1 MDHDDPFVTTPG
13 SQGPA
18 PLSFLERERFPRRMF
33 LSSLGFGLLA
43 AARWAYDSIE
53 GLGSMVTFGPARNL
67 DSYAE
72 FDFQNTD
79 DLPGWTGVKGKDPG
93 WKREEGA
100 VRPTGPLLYHPS
112 MNAIAGE
119 ASYIVHVAKGSASF
133 VLHSDPDLNSFY
145 SIRVARV
152 RNDFQVRGYLVENRK
167 EKPLPTPPITLPNAA
182 TRGAHLCTVTFD
194 DEVMSLK
201 INGTTVFSAQDAT
214 LQGGVIGLL
223 ARKQDAFYVFSSRI
237 KLA

>member
-1 MDHDDPFVTTPG
+1 MDQDDPFVHTPG
-13 SQGPA
+13 AKDRA
-18 PLSFLERERFPRRMF
+18 PLSFLEREHFPRRMF
-33 LSSLGFGLLA
+33 LSSIGFGLFA
-43 AARWAYDSIE
+43 AARWAYQSID
-53 GLGSMVTFGPARNL
+53 GIGPLVSFGPARNL

-72 FDFQNTD
+72 FDFQNTN
-79 DLPGWTGVKGKDPG
+79 DLPGWTGAKGTDPD

-119 ASYIVHVAKGSASF
+119 ASYIIHVAKGAASF
-133 VLHSDPDLNSFY
+133 VLHSDPELKSFY
-145 SIRVARV
+145 AIRVARV
-152 RNDFQVRGYLVENRK
+152 KNDLEVRGFLIENRK
-167 EKPLPTPPITLPNAA
+167 ERPLATPPITVPNAA
-182 TRGAHLCTVTFD
+182 TRGAHLCTVSFE

-223 ARKQDAFYVFSSRI
+223 ARKQDSFYVFSSRI

>member
-1 MDHDDPFVTTPG
+1 MDHDDPFVMTSGTKG
-13 SQGPA
+13 RA

-33 LSSLGFGLLA
+33 LSSLGFGMLA
-43 AARWAYDSIE
+43 AARWAYDALDGVGPLVS
-53 GLGSMVTFGPARNL
+53 FGPVRNL

-72 FDFQNTD
+72 FDFQNTN
-79 DLPGWTGVKGKDPG
+79 DLPGWTGIKGADPG
-93 WKREEGA
+93 WKREQGA

-119 ASYIVHVAKGSASF
+119 ASYVLHVSKGAASF
-133 VLHSDPDLNSFY
+133 VLHSDPELNSFY
-145 SIRVARV
+145 AIRMARV
-152 RNDFQVRGYLVENRK
+152 RNDLQVRGYLVEKNR
-167 EKPLPTPPITLPNAA
+167 ERPLSTAPVTVPNGA

-194 DEVMSLK
+194 DDVMSLK
-201 INGTTVFSAQDAT
+201 INGTTVYSAQDAT

-237 KLA
+237 RLA

>member
-1 MDHDDPFVTTPG
+1 MDHDDPFVQTPG
-13 SQGPA
+13 ANGPA
-18 PLSFLERERFPRRMF
+18 PLSFLEREHFPRRMF

-43 AARWAYDSIE
+43 AARWAYDAIE
-53 GLGSMVTFGPARNL
+53 GSGSLVSFGPARNL

-72 FDFQNTD
+72 FDFQNTN
-79 DLPGWTGVKGKDPG
+79 DLPGWTGVKGADPG

-100 VRPTGPLLYHPS
+100 VRPVGPLLYHPS

-119 ASYIVHVAKGSASF
+119 ASYIIHVAKGAASF
-133 VLHSDPDLNSFY
+133 VLHSDPELNSFY
-145 SIRVARV
+145 AIRVARV
-152 RNDFQVRGYLVENRK
+152 KNDLQVRGYLVENRK
-167 EKPLPTPPITLPNAA
+167 EKPLSTPPITVPNAA
-182 TRGAHLCTVTFD
+182 TRGAHLCTVSFE